1 MQVQTI
7 TIPPPVWATR
17 LYAGS
22 GWSCMFAKNGKS
34 LSGTVMTGL
43 KNRANYNQC
52 AHDGAK
58 IRIISRRLNLHDQQ
72 RDDALQMASATRI
85 STPGTQTI
93 RRHPVYAPKTIHNNL
108 LQCLK
113 KTTTTPAQVGGRAA
127 KAATTVTEIRTVTGI
142 ETGTVMAVVI
152 AKAAEDPVAAA
163 IKVEAVNA
171 AVSRSLRH

>member
-85 STPGTQTI
+85 STLALRQSDATLSM
-93 RRHPVYAPKTIHNNL
+93 RPK
-108 LQCLK
+108 QS
-113 KTTTTPAQVGGRAA
+113 TTTYY
-127 KAATTVTEIRTVTGI
+127 
-142 ETGTVMAVVI
+142 
-152 AKAAEDPVAAA
+152 
-163 IKVEAVNA
+163 N
-171 AVSRSLRH
+171 VSRKQQQLPQQRGAGPPRWQQPQPQ